1 MAASAYY
8 DQVQKVYIA
17 YYGRPADPVGLEHWS
32 TKLDL
37 AGGNLNAI
45 IDAFGNSAESNAL
58 YGNQSYAAKV
68 NAIFQQT
75 VQSRSR
81 SPPA

>member
-17 YYGRPADPVGLEHWS
+17 YYGRPADPVGLELWS

-58 YGNQSYAAKV
+58 YGNQSYEAKV
-68 NAIFQQT
+68 NAIYPTDCSIAKLTPQ
-75 VQSRSR
+75 
-81 SPPA
+81 A